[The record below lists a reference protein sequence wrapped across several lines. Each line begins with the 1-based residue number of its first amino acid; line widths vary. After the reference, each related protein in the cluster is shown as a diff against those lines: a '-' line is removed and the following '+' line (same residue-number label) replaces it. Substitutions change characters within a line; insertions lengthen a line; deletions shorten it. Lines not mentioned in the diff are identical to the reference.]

1 MVEIIIKKKKISLTI
16 SGNFSVE
23 LLIPLKEHHSYEPL
37 FFVILR
43 FETVEHYLLFPD
55 SVQA

>member
-1 MVEIIIKKKKISLTI
+1 MVEIIIKKKISLTI

-43 FETVEHYLLFPD
+43 FETVEHYLLFPH